1 MRLKAAADWLFYAL
15 YRFDLG
21 FSGRE
26 LREWKALLGVTVL
39 QGFLLM
45 SVALWL
51 EMYAGLPLLRDAGK
65 VSIWLG
71 GLGLVLANHWL
82 FMRHGRAKNIVEA
95 CSRHPPGARRIR
107 MAAAYASVLV
117 VFAALFASFWVFAAW
132 ATAKRVG

>member
-1 MRLKAAADWLFYAL
+1 MRLKVAADWLFYAL

-21 FSGRE
+21 CSGSE

-39 QGFLLM
+39 QGFILM
-45 SVALWL
+45 SITLWL
-51 EMYAGLPLLRDAGK
+51 EMHAAVPLLRDAGK

-95 CSRHPPGARRIR
+95 CSRHPTGARRIR
-107 MAAAYASVLV
+107 MAAAYAAVLLV
-117 VFAALFASFWVFAAW
+117 LAILFATFWIFAAW
-132 ATAKRVG
+132 AKAKRVG